1 MRVLLTLP
9 REDFLRSKRDVVMH
23 KDGIIRF
30 VQVSPFEVLT
40 LREWCQRNELR
51 YTTYRYRWMVRFGD
65 VRLLQEKE
73 AKKLSKKL
81 AETDGGKGGDHRSV
95 EYRKKRGKTD
105 FSKVKP
111 INWDW

>member
-1 MRVLLTLP
+1 
-9 REDFLRSKRDVVMH
+9 
-23 KDGIIRF
+23 
-30 VQVSPFEVLT
+30 VLT

-51 YTTYRYRWMVRFGD
+51 YTTYRYRWLVRFGDD

-73 AKKLSKKL
+73 ARKLKKPLSP
-81 AETDGGKGGDHRSV
+81 TDGSGKGGDHRSV